1 MSDQHIRA
9 AKVTEQES
17 MEVAEAARE
26 KEWSQPSFLRELFLG
41 RFRPALVHPYPGR
54 TRDQERPEFTAF
66 YDRLRTFLRDEV
78 H

>member
-26 KEWSQPSFLRELFLG
+26 KEWSQHSFLRELFLG
-41 RFRPALVHPYPGR
+41 RLRPAQVHP
-54 TRDQERPEFTAF
+54 
-66 YDRLRTFLRDEV
+66 
-78 H
+78 